1 MVNQIAIIIPSYN
14 EEKNNWVRIWKKY
27 YYDNLRNKAYAFYID
42 KNNIMF
48 NFQSAKKLN
57 TDYIEDFS

>member
-1 MVNQIAIIIPSYN
+1 MLIYLKLNYYLNIKLRNI
-14 EEKNNWVRIWKKY
+14 KLKY

-48 NFQSAKKLN
+48 NFQSTKKLN
-57 TDYIEDFS
+57 LFFFYNNKKT